1 MEFIIDTLA
10 KVGFDWR
17 MGLFNLINFFI
28 VFLLIKRF
36 IFPPLL
42 RVIDERK
49 KMIQEGLDNFTQ
61 SKTVMEVAEQ
71 KAKEIIS
78 QAKKEGNI
86 IVEKSHDEAKTVAET
101 MRNKAK
107 EDVEK
112 LVFEAKTHIKQE
124 KKQMKEEIRAEA
136 VSLVVEVAKKLLGNE
151 MDSKKSTKNIADIIK
166 SIQ

>member
-28 VFLLIKRF
+28 VFLLVKRF

-61 SKTVMEVAEQ
+61 SKTAMEVAEK

-78 QAKKEGNI
+78 QAKKEGNV
-86 IVEKSHDEAKTVAET
+86 IVEKSHDEAKAVAET
-101 MRNKAK
+101 MRSKAK

-112 LVFEAKTHIKQE
+112 LVLEAKAHIKQE
-124 KKQMKEEIRAEA
+124 KIHMKEEIRTEA
-136 VSLVVEVAKKLLGNE
+136 VSLVIDVTKKLLGKE
-151 MDSKKSTKNIADIIK
+151 MDTKKSTKNITDILK
-166 SIQ
+166 SVE